1 MAEESSNTGQ
11 LALIA
16 LVALGLGGY
25 LWRGKAKKR
34 RERKIRALGVQ
45 EGVDVAAKRALR
57 EAERLMDDYRSELT
71 RERFNHRRLTNLDV
85 KVSTLLGKAEAAD
98 DLWSPAMRQRAMLL
112 GKVWEEL
119 KHQALA
125 MKGAQMAEKGAGAKG
140 DRAEVLFLER
150 VPSPGDLALVVEVMQ
165 ASGASY
171 KETLKRAYKLA
182 AENPELAVL
191 KVNDVWVLKRRRN

>member
-45 EGVDVAAKRALR
+45 EGVDVAATRALR
-57 EAERLMDDYRSELT
+57 EADRLMDDYRSELT
-71 RERFNHRRLTNLDV
+71 RERFNERRLTQLDV
-85 KVSTLLGKAEAAD
+85 KISTLLNKAEAAD
-98 DLWSPAMRQRAMLL
+98 DLWSPAMRQQALL
-112 GKVWEEL
+112 TGKVWDEL

-125 MKGAQMAEKGAGAKG
+125 MKGAALADKSDKGKGAQVEAALLAK
-140 DRAEVLFLER
+140 
-150 VPSPGDLALVVEVMQ
+150 VPAGGDLVLVPEVMG
-165 ASGASY
+165 STGASH
-171 KETLKRAYKLA
+171 KEVLKRAYKLA
-182 AENPELAVL
+182 AQDPALEVV
-191 KVNDVWVLKRRRN
+191 KVDGMWVLKRKRV